1 MSSLYQ
7 EYEAYLDKYI
17 KEYGKMTIVL
27 YQCGSFYEIYSDGD
41 NDKVNIKE
49 IGDLLNIQIS
59 RRNKSIIEV
68 NKSNTL
74 MCGFPD
80 YTLNKFLNILVDNNY
95 TVVVVSQVS
104 PPPKPL
110 RKVTQ
115 IVSSGTRINDN
126 LTYETNNLISIY
138 FEDIDKN
145 MMAIGLSLID
155 LSTGISKVYETSSK
169 LNDFNYCL
177 DDIYRLLIIYNPK
190 ETVIF
195 GKTRLEYDFI
205 INYLELTKKNV
216 HNKLHLFPDEYT
228 QIVYQNQI
236 LKKTF
241 KMKSLLSP
249 IEYIELERTPFALIS
264 YIMLIQFSYNHNDQ
278 ILNKIQLPEIINEN
292 DKLILSYNAH
302 KHLNIEHLHKILN
315 TCSTS
320 IGKRYFKERLYNP
333 LNNRNK
339 LIESWNI
346 TDELLLDK
354 KYQYISNTYLI
365 NIYDLER
372 LFRKINLNIIHPADF
387 LQIGISFKNI
397 INTIDYLS
405 SFNNNI
411 NSIIINNWNILYKKS
426 KELIE
431 YYTKIFN
438 ETEIQKYHL
447 DNISQSFF
455 NNGTDID
462 IDNLQSEL
470 KYNEGF
476 YKEYIDFLNKDN
488 PDFFKVEQ
496 NERDGYYLS
505 ITSKRFLDNKKNI
518 LKSIFKW
525 NNIEINGN
533 ELTNKTV
540 SQSNNNFKIFHPYFK
555 ILNDKIIIIKEKLSK
570 YVLEKYLNIIKE
582 FDDKFND
589 IFKLVIT
596 YIQKID
602 YYCTCAKNAFNY
614 KYYRPI
620 IDSTKYESSYA
631 IFKDIRHP
639 IVERIQQNIQY
650 ISNDIEIGENGIL
663 FFGINSAGKSTL
675 MKSIGIS
682 IIMAQCG
689 MFVPCSSMIFNP
701 YNKIFTRIPSG
712 DDIIKGQSTFT
723 IEVSELRSILKRTDS
738 NSLVIG
744 DELCSGTESVSALS
758 IVSAGIVDLCKKKCS
773 FIFATHLHDIT
784 SISYIKSLSN
794 LKIYHLSVIYD
805 ENNDKLIYNRK
816 LKEGQGNELYG
827 LEVCKSLNMGNDFL
841 LLANDIRKEILN
853 INSYVLNTK
862 TSTYNSQKYID
873 LCEIC
878 QEKCDDV
885 HHISEQI
892 LSDLDGYIGT
902 FHKNNTHNLIC
913 VCKSC
918 HNKIHNKK
926 LEIEGFKQ
934 TSNGVELEYK
944 NIEEK
949 DITNEDKLIKKILDL
964 KKSGMTISNIILNLK
979 DEKITRYKINKIIS
993 QYKIKS

>member
-1 MSSLYQ
+1 MTLYQ

-104 PPPKPL
+104 PPPRPL

-126 LTYETNNLISIY
+126 LSYETNNLMSIY

-177 DDIYRLLIIYNPK
+177 DDVYRLLIIYNPK
-190 ETVIF
+190 EIVIF
-195 GKTRLEYDFI
+195 GKTKLDYDFI

-216 HNKLHLFPDEYT
+216 HNKLYLFPNEYT
-228 QIVYQNQI
+228 QITYQNQI

-249 IEYIELERTPFALIS
+249 IEYIELEKCPLALIS

-278 ILNKIQLPEIINEN
+278 ILNKIQLPEIIIEN

-302 KHLNIEHLHKILN
+302 KHLNIEQLHKILN

-333 LNNRNK
+333 LIDSNK
-339 LIESWNI
+339 LTESWNNI
-346 TDELLLDK
+346 DYLLLDK
-354 KYQYISNTYLI
+354 KYQYISNTFLI

-372 LFRKINLNIIHPADF
+372 LFRKISLNTIHPADF
-387 LQIGISFKNI
+387 LQIDISFKNV
-397 INTIDYLS
+397 INIIDYLS
-405 SFNNNI
+405 GFN
-411 NSIIINNWNILYKKS
+411 IINNTNFLYNKS

-431 YYTKIFN
+431 YYTNIFN
-438 ETEIQKYHL
+438 ENEIQKYHL

-455 NNGTDID
+455 NIGIDNDID
-462 IDNLQSEL
+462 KIQSEL
-470 KYNEGF
+470 KYYENF

-488 PDFFKVEQ
+488 PDFYKVEQ

-505 ITSKRFLDNKKNI
+505 VTSKRFLDTKKYIIN
-518 LKSIFKW
+518 SIFKW

-533 ELTNKTV
+533 ELNNKTV
-540 SQSNNNFKIFHPYFK
+540 SSSNNNLKIFHPYFK
-555 ILNDKIIIIKEKLSK
+555 TINEKIINIKEILSK
-570 YVLEKYLNIIKE
+570 KVLDKYFNIIKD
-582 FDDKFND
+582 FDDKFCD
-589 IFKLVIT
+589 IYKLVIN
-596 YIQKID
+596 YIQNID
-602 YYCTCAKNAFNY
+602 YYCTCAKNAYNF
-614 KYYRPI
+614 KYYRPS
-620 IDSTKYESSYA
+620 IDKINSNSSYA

-639 IVERIQQNIQY
+639 IVERIQQNIEY
-650 ISNDIEIGENGIL
+650 ISNDVEIGENGLL

-682 IIMAQCG
+682 IIMAQSG
-689 MFVPCSSMIFNP
+689 MFVPCSSMTFNP

-712 DDIIKGQSTFT
+712 DDIMKGQSTFT
-723 IEVSELRSILKRTDS
+723 IEVSELRSILKRVDS

-758 IVSAGIVDLCKKKCS
+758 IVSAGIVDLCTKKCS

-784 SISYIKSLSN
+784 SISYIKSLNN

-805 ENNDKLIYNRK
+805 ETNDKLIYNRK

-827 LEVCKSLNMGNDFL
+827 LEVCKSLNMGNEFIS
-841 LLANDIRKEILN
+841 LANDIRKEILN
-853 INSYVLNTK
+853 IESFVLNTK
-862 TSTYNSQKYID
+862 SSTYNSQKYID

-878 QEKCDDV
+878 HDKSDDV
-885 HHISEQI
+885 HHISEQM
-892 LSDLDGYIGT
+892 LSDFDGYIGT
-902 FHKNNTHNLIC
+902 FHKNNTHNLVC
-913 VCKSC
+913 VCKKC
-918 HNKIHNKK
+918 HDKIHHNK

-934 TSNGVELEYK
+934 TSNGIELEYK
-944 NIEEK
+944 NKENKESK
-949 DITNEDKLIKKILDL
+949 DKEDILIKKIMDF
-964 KKSGMTISNIILNLK
+964 KQSGMTISNILLEINK
-979 DEKITRYKINKIIS
+979 NKNDNDKITRYKINKIIT
-993 QYKIKS
+993 QYKINLK